1 MFQII
6 KEKQVNTCG
15 RETSKETIQAGYRFS
30 APTLS
35 QTHILGLI
43 SVMIRTS
50 TLFSTFHVYL
60 TKWLTRNPHI
70 LLDQRWGRLRDSSLV
85 LREDRRT
92 TIKQRPYPRKR
103 NKVPKWSYVATQAFR
118 T

>member
-6 KEKQVNTCG
+6 KEKKGKHMRQRDFKRNYSS
-15 RETSKETIQAGYRFS
+15 RLQIF
-30 APTLS
+30 
-35 QTHILGLI
+35 

-70 LLDQRWGRLRDSSLV
+70 LLDQRWGRLRDSSLE

-103 NKVPKWSYVATQAFR
+103 NKVPKWSYLATQAFR